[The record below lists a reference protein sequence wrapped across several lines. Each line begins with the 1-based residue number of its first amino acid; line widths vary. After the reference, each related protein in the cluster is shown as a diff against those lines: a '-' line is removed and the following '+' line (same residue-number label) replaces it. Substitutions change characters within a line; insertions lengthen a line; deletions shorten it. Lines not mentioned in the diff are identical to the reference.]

1 MTAEQKSTEA
11 KLTALD
17 TGPEA
22 VPWLEELAP
31 RKIVAELD
39 RYIVGQDE
47 AKKSVA
53 IAIRNRWRRQQAP
66 DDIRDEILPNN
77 IIMIG
82 PTGVGKTEIA
92 RRLAR
97 LSGAPFLKIEASK
110 FTEVGYVGR
119 DVESM
124 IRDLVDA
131 SINMVRGEREEE
143 VFPQAEQRV
152 EDRLVELLFPSPSA
166 TPPAGPAPSP
176 RESGLTEETRPLF
189 VVSSGG
195 EVTQQEGD
203 EDDDGPPQERHRRTQ
218 DKLRTLLKD
227 GKLEDREIEVEVVQQ
242 GFPILD
248 LMQPQPG
255 MDAPDV
261 NLGEMLQDFLPKRA
275 KRRTVKVSEARRI
288 LVDEELKKLVE
299 MDDVVNEALDR
310 VENHGIIFIDELDK
324 IAGERSQAG
333 PDVSREGV
341 QRDLLPIVE
350 GSTVQTRY
358 GYVRSDHIL
367 FIAAG
372 AFHVA
377 KPSDLIP
384 ELQGRFPIR
393 VELSSLSAD
402 DFVRIMTEPENSL
415 VKQYQ
420 ALCGSEE
427 ATLEF
432 TEAGVSEI
440 ARIAMLMNERME
452 NIGARRL
459 HTVMTTLLED
469 VLFDLPDVADK
480 NIVFD
485 GPQVRDRLMRIV
497 EDEDLRKYIL

>member
-1 MTAEQKSTEA
+1 
-11 KLTALD
+11 
-17 TGPEA
+17 
-22 VPWLEELAP
+22 
-31 RKIVAELD
+31 
-39 RYIVGQDE
+39 
-47 AKKSVA
+47 
-53 IAIRNRWRRQQAP
+53 
-66 DDIRDEILPNN
+66 
-77 IIMIG
+77 
-82 PTGVGKTEIA
+82 
-92 RRLAR
+92 
-97 LSGAPFLKIEASK
+97 
-110 FTEVGYVGR
+110 
-119 DVESM
+119 
-124 IRDLVDA
+124 
-131 SINMVRGEREEE
+131 MVRGEREED
-143 VFPQAEQRV
+143 VFPLAERKV

-166 TPPAGPAPSP
+166 ASAPRVASPGATEAG
-176 RESGLTEETRPLF
+176 RELEEARPLF
-189 VVSSGG
+189 VVSSAG
-195 EVTQQEGD
+195 EVTQRDSD
-203 EDDDGPPQERHRRTQ
+203 EDDQESSQERHRRTQ
-218 DKLRTLLKD
+218 EKLRKLLKD
-227 GKLEDREIEVEVVQQ
+227 GKLEDREIEIEVTQH
-242 GFPILD
+242 GFPVLEF
-248 LMQPQPG
+248 MQPQPG

-261 NLGEMLQDFLPKRA
+261 NLGEMLQDILPKRS

-288 LVDEELKKLVE
+288 LVDEELKKLVD

-420 ALCGSEE
+420 ALCAAED
-427 ATLEF
+427 AILEF
-432 TEAGVSEI
+432 TPNGVSEI

-469 VLFDLPDVADK
+469 VLFALPDLADK
-480 NIVFD
+480 HIVFD
-485 GPQVRDRLMRIV
+485 GPQVGERLMRIV